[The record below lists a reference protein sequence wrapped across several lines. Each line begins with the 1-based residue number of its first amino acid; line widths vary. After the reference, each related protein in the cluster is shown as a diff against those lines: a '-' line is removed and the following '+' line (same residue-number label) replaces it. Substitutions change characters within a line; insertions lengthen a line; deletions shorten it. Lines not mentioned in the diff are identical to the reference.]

1 MGWLNKFLGIDD
13 RPISGAKA
21 VRFDIDN
28 MHEYIDVYPDQIK
41 ALQEG
46 LYVVVMADLDNFS
59 GADTYGVY
67 FMGRQIGNITPAVQN
82 DICFARMNKKLMF
95 TVIEKIREVPNA
107 APAVTVCAYIT
118 DYEKGRDPLPPFVNS
133 RIKWTNIGHAPFN
146 GEADDNYQMIEDIY
160 QLVDRHLELYG
171 VKDLKP
177 TGDNAYALALIEE
190 DDYYFKYFIHWLS
203 VKYITS
209 PSDLSSFYKEIRED
223 KKFGELKEL
232 KKRIKYYL
240 DENAIYL

>member
-1 MGWLNKFLGIDD
+1 
-13 RPISGAKA
+13 
-21 VRFDIDN
+21 
-28 MHEYIDVYPDQIK
+28 
-41 ALQEG
+41 
-46 LYVVVMADLDNFS
+46 
-59 GADTYGVY
+59 
-67 FMGRQIGNITPAVQN
+67 
-82 DICFARMNKKLMF
+82 
-95 TVIEKIREVPNA
+95 
-107 APAVTVCAYIT
+107 
-118 DYEKGRDPLPPFVNS
+118 
-133 RIKWTNIGHAPFN
+133 
-146 GEADDNYQMIEDIY
+146 MIEDIY

-177 TGDNAYALALIEE
+177 TGDNTYALALIEE